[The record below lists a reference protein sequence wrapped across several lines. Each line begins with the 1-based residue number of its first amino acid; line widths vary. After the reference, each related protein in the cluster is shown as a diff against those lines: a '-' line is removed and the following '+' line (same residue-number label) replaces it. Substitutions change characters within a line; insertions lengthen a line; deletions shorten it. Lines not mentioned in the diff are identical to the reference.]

1 MELGLVNQES
11 ETSAVYGRINIYFSL
26 CNAVAKFGIDY
37 GGSVCPCP
45 SHSFIV
51 PVSLRYQN
59 FTAFLM

>member
-37 GGSVCPCP
+37 GGSVCPCR

-51 PVSLRYQN
+51 PVS
-59 FTAFLM
+59 